1 MFIKIK
7 RDTLIIIMLAFLLI
21 FAGRFITYM
30 GYASTS
36 EIDDGVPIAG
46 IIIKGNDIVPIDSI
60 RANVAGSG
68 LRTGSY
74 IQGDMLVTSKRE
86 IPINEAITNAE
97 TFVMR
102 TTIPGTKLNPIVAAT
117 ITVDRKTGIVTVNVI
132 EDFSIIKTDLNNKNS
147 DNSGAVLN
155 TGLKSNNSN
164 PNGT

>member
-1 MFIKIK
+1 
-7 RDTLIIIMLAFLLI
+7 MLAFLLI

-147 DNSGAVLN
+147 DNNGAVLN